1 MSKLSVKIVSDDG
14 AKFQSSGETSE
25 RVSFA
30 VWLLTTRGEKVQTPT
45 NEHAAAFESAAVDL
59 LNAAEAYYNFL
70 NGQRKAK

>member
-30 VWLLTTRGEKVQTPT
+30 VWLLTTRGEQEREHT
-45 NEHAAAFESAAVDL
+45 NEHAAAFESAAIDL